1 MPEPVRW
8 IQVASF
14 GAVYEA
20 DLAVAILEGAG
31 IPATLG
37 SGEHTGIFG
46 AGFGGRTIRGVS
58 VMVPSDRAEEAR
70 ELLEEDPPE
79 A

>member
-1 MPEPVRW
+1 MSEPLRW
-8 IQVASF
+8 TQVASF

-20 DLAVAILEGAG
+20 DLAVATLQGAG
-31 IPATLG
+31 IPATVG

-46 AGFGGRTIRGVS
+46 AGFQGRTTRGVA
-58 VMVPSDRAEEAR
+58 VLVPSNLVREAR
-70 ELLEEDPPE
+70 EILEEDPPE

>member
-1 MPEPVRW
+1 MPEEVRW
-8 IQVASF
+8 IEIASF

-31 IPATLG
+31 IPAAVG
-37 SGEHTGIFG
+37 SGDHVGIFG
-46 AGFGGRTIRGVS
+46 AGFQGRTIRGVS
-58 VMVPSDRAEEAR
+58 VLVPSNRAEEAR